1 MGTDESN
8 GREKAAENTLTV
20 DEWLKVD
27 LRERV
32 IIIREGRVEFLSG
45 GEPIATIT
53 ALDAIKS
60 ASNLRIRVTAQ
71 S

>member
-1 MGTDESN
+1 MGSDQSN
-8 GREKAAENTLTV
+8 GREKAAENTLTIE
-20 DEWLKVD
+20 EWLKVD

-45 GEPIATIT
+45 GEPIATMT

-60 ASNLRIRVTAQ
+60 ASSLRMKVTA
-71 S
+71 